1 LKTFSASFAI
11 NEFMSDNADRAGHQ
25 PFDKTADDLR
35 AGAAVL
41 FWLSDVY
48 LNAPRSEAIEA
59 LRLGSPLD
67 FWPLDRSHPDTIAGL
82 ERLELFLADWSP
94 DRMSVLEA
102 DYTRLFI
109 GVERTLAP
117 PYESVYLSEEHILF
131 EKETAAVRKWYAKY
145 GLQVPQL
152 HISPDDHIG
161 YELFF
166 LARLENR
173 VASLLDSGE
182 TEAAVA
188 VRNDSHRFV
197 DAHLNR
203 WVGLFVSRVLE
214 HSQTDF
220 YAAIGL
226 LTRSVVE
233 QGR

>member
-1 LKTFSASFAI
+1 
-11 NEFMSDNADRAGHQ
+11 MSDTGNRAGHQ
-25 PFDKTADDLR
+25 PFDETANDFR
-35 AGAAVL
+35 AGASVL
-41 FWLSDVY
+41 FWLSDAY
-48 LNAPRSEAIEA
+48 LNAPRAEAIEA
-59 LRLGSPLD
+59 LLSGSPLD
-67 FWPLDRSHPDTIAGL
+67 SWPLDRSHPDTIVGL
-82 ERLELFLADWSP
+82 ERLERFCADWTP
-94 DRMSVLEA
+94 DRLSIVEA

-131 EKETAAVRKWYAKY
+131 EKETLAVRKWYGEY

-152 HISPDDHIG
+152 HILPDDHIG

-166 LARLENR
+166 LARLKNR
-173 VASLLDSGE
+173 VASLLDGGE

-188 VRNDSHRFV
+188 VRNDSRRFV
-197 DAHLNR
+197 DVHLRR
-203 WVGLFVSRVLE
+203 WVGVFVSLVLE